1 MHFINGL
8 LNGCMSSIQPFI
20 DHVGRTIIG
29 EVLGEENGHLK
40 VKNPAILMVQPN
52 QSSGQLSIQTIPLF
66 FKEFVSPSIRDTAGT
81 WLFPKDK
88 IVTTTD
94 ITLEDRIVE
103 QYKRIFTPA
112 PAVASANPDVVKL
125 FDD

>member
-1 MHFINGL
+1 
-8 LNGCMSSIQPFI
+8 MSSIQPFI

-112 PAVASANPDVVKL
+112 PTASSASPDVVKL